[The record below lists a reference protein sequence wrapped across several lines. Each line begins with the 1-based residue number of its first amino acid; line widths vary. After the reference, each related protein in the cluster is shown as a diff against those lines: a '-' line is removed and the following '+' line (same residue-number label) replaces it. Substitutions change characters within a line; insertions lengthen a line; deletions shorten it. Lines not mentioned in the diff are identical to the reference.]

1 MSDCDTPVFEMKNI
15 GDSRTF
21 EPLLA
26 GDRQSEGR
34 MAKARNR
41 LKPEPP
47 EVSLS

>member
-1 MSDCDTPVFEMKNI
+1 VEDI

-34 MAKARNR
+34 MAKARIR
-41 LKPEPP
+41 LKPEPL